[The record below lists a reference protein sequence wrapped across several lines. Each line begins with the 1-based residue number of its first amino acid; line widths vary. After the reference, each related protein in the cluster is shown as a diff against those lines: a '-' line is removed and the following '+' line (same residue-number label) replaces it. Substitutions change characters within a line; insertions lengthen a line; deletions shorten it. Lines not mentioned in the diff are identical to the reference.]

1 MLRLLETIDEHYQ
14 DISERVRAD
23 TEKKKAQEAR
33 EKQERAER
41 VRLIREERER

>member
-1 MLRLLETIDEHYQ
+1 MLWLLDTVDGHYSE
-14 DISERVRAD
+14 ISERVKVD
-23 TEKKKAQEAR
+23 TEEKRAQEAR

>member
-1 MLRLLETIDEHYQ
+1 MLWLLDTVDGRYSE
-14 DISERVRAD
+14 ISERVKVD
-23 TEKKKAQEAR
+23 TEEKRAQEAR